1 MKFRSLSS
9 RQLCRRESMPRQ
21 PVEEGL
27 GGLQESPLPVKDVG
41 YIDKSPSVSL
51 DGWRCLLAIRTP
63 RPIV

>member
-1 MKFRSLSS
+1 
-9 RQLCRRESMPRQ
+9 MPRQ

-27 GGLQESPLPVKDVG
+27 GGLLESPLPVKDVG

-51 DGWRCLLAIRTP
+51 DGGRCLLVIRTP